1 MNKKTLILL
10 WKLNS
15 LYESIWNE
23 WVLTKKDSFEF
34 DECVNKMKLVNK
46 IKKNIEEQERG
57 FLKSKIK
64 YSKWWEYLLEN
75 IQNEYSKVHNGIS
88 GVLLDM

>member
-34 DECVNKMKLVNK
+34 GECVNKMKLVNK

-88 GVLLDM
+88 SVLLDM